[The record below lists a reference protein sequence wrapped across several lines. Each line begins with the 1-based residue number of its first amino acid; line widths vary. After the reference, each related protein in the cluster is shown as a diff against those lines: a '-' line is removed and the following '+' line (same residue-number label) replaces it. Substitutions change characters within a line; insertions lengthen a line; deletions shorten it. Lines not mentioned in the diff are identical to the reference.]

1 MKYLKNMLLRMQYM
15 SRKSDRELLEF
26 ILREK
31 IPLLKRNIIDI
42 LESKTI

>member
-1 MKYLKNMLLRMQYM
+1 M

-31 IPLLKRNIIDI
+31 IPLLKSSI
-42 LESKTI
+42 ETIQKENHL